1 MIALDVDGV
10 VLNLEQRIIELGEDL
25 FARPMLRLNNRYR
38 FADRYGLNELEIEQL
53 WREFDQRGLLGQ
65 LKPYAGAIEAIQEM
79 QSLGMPIAF
88 VTGIGSNWQ
97 AARDANLRACG
108 LRDFQLFCTGSAF
121 EPKRP
126 VLEAIG
132 AHTGHDP
139 AGILIGNGS
148 NELTH
153 TLGLAL
159 IEPGRPFFAPGR
171 PPARGDARRCRWSA
185 AHRRQARRSGAGP
198 LVKRDGIAADY
209 VERSGRGG
217 RTHIGRRARRSSG
230 VVVGWRTRTDIAV

>member
-65 LKPYAGAIEAIQEM
+65 LKPYAGAIEAIQDM
-79 QSLGMPIAF
+79 QSLGMPVAF

-132 AHTGHDP
+132 AHTFIDDRLRHLHDVQE
-139 AGILIGNGS
+139 LIAHLVWIDLGDEQ
-148 NELTH
+148 ELDH
-153 TLGLAL
+153 SEISAHRYPSLATWFSCHRQEL
-159 IEPGRPFFAPGR
+159 IELHQ
-171 PPARGDARRCRWSA
+171 SN
-185 AHRRQARRSGAGP
+185 RQSRS
-198 LVKRDGIAADY
+198 
-209 VERSGRGG
+209 E
-217 RTHIGRRARRSSG
+217 
-230 VVVGWRTRTDIAV
+230 